1 MAIDLAN
8 MKQRMK
14 SELEETN
21 FDFQR
26 QLLKLD
32 SEIRELRE
40 VEVALGERNSKT
52 HAKEVKLTAKLAEWR
67 NK

>member
-14 SELEETN
+14 TELEETN

-32 SEIRELRE
+32 TEIKELKDLE
-40 VEVALGERNSKT
+40 TALGEQNSKT
-52 HAKEVKLTAKLAEWR
+52 HAKEHKLTATLTEWK